1 MFGLHLDWHSKDR
14 KSVRHVGHREASEEN
29 GAGGKM
35 TIGGCKGI
43 LQGVHESWVIIK
55 FIAIKYEP

>member
-1 MFGLHLDWHSKDR
+1 M
-14 KSVRHVGHREASEEN
+14 RHVGHREASEEN

-35 TIGGCKGI
+35 TIGGCKRI